1 MPSCIWILGWPV
13 FHPLIM
19 LNIKS
24 ESIMVCL
31 YCEFDHEISKLKIL
45 WLFFIWK
52 TLTLKEWFQYKKNY
66 DCIVIMWDFLT
77 KHMYFNACIYNIN
90 VTWTVIKYHFFK
102 KMFIVILLL
111 CKVEKRLCFILLYA
125 RVYVC
130 KGYTR
135 KQQINK
141 IETIFIEIISHYVYI
156 EITFSI

>member
-1 MPSCIWILGWPV
+1 MSILWIRPW
-13 FHPLIM
+13 
-19 LNIKS
+19 NIKIKNFMIIFYLKNADIKRMI
-24 ESIMVCL
+24 SIL
-31 YCEFDHEISKLKIL
+31 
-45 WLFFIWK
+45 
-52 TLTLKEWFQYKKNY
+52 KNY

-90 VTWTVIKYHFFK
+90 VNWTVIKYHFFK
-102 KMFIVILLL
+102 KMFMVILLL

-141 IETIFIEIISHYVYI
+141 IETIFIEIISHYMYI
-156 EITFSI
+156 EIIFSI